1 MVIAGLL
8 GGTFKKGREIK
19 EWGGAEGGPGASA
32 TVSTIFLRHPFHH
45 RRRHHHHH
53 FFTPPYFHRVGS
65 AEGQFVL
72 RGGGQLTSFSE
83 EMLIDCI
90 GWDQDQY
97 GYFSTRGFMT
107 TASYP

>member
-1 MVIAGLL
+1 ME
-8 GGTFKKGREIK
+8 RRRP
-19 EWGGAEGGPGASA
+19 WGQCS
-32 TVSTIFLRHPFHH
+32 VSTHH
-45 RRRHHHHH
+45 L
-53 FFTPPYFHRVGS
+53 FTPALLPPPPSLFLPPFFFHRVGS